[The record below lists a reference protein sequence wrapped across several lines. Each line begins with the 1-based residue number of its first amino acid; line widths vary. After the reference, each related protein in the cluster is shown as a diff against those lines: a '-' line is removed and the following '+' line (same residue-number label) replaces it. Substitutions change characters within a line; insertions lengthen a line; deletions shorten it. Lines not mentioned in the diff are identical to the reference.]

1 MESFTVLGYSFSW
14 LDVFVL
20 LCTLGYGA
28 YAVYTGGCLKSRRC
42 FFKNGLLIPKER
54 TAEDCIAP
62 EQYFEFL
69 IPRLILVGLLLIILG
84 IFNFLWPVIVVRNA
98 MPYWLGLVGIAP
110 ILAVLVMFNLRLN
123 RVYRE
128 FWP

>member
-1 MESFTVLGYSFSW
+1 MYLRLWS
-14 LDVFVL
+14 
-20 LCTLGYGA
+20 LCGLYWGLSEKQ
-28 YAVYTGGCLKSRRC
+28 AV

-84 IFNFLWPVIVVRNA
+84 IFNFLWPVIVVRRA
-98 MPYWLGLVGIAP
+98 TPYWLGLVGIAP
-110 ILAVLVMFNLRLN
+110 ILAVLVVFNLRLN
-123 RVYRE
+123 RAYRE